1 MRRSASTSA
10 MRSSS
15 RVSLS
20 EPNSVLIAAAS
31 GRALAAAARRSG
43 YRPLVADFF
52 ADDDTRAL
60 ATKTR
65 CVNDPAGGFSAD
77 DLLPLLDEL
86 ASGEEPC
93 GFVYGSGFEDRPEI
107 LDVVARQFPVF
118 GNSAPKVTRTKNPR
132 TLAALCVELN
142 ILHPEIGFDPPGDP
156 QNWLIKHRG
165 GGGGIHIRNAAQNG
179 LSPEDYFQR
188 RVAGA
193 PISVL
198 VLSNGRTAQVLGTSA
213 QWTRPAADM
222 PFRFGGA
229 VRPAQAP
236 AEVLTSICVA
246 AQDIVQAL
254 QLVGLNSVDFL
265 VDAHEFHLLEVNPR
279 PGATLDIFADR
290 DGAIFAA
297 HLDACCGHLPAR
309 ALIFTTAAATAIAY
323 APCELPSMPALTWPD
338 WCKDRQRPGTLL
350 RAGDPVCTVSA
361 EAETA
366 DAARALVEARRLSF
380 ENELSRKAHKEC
392 VV

>member
-1 MRRSASTSA
+1 

-15 RVSLS
+15 RASLS
-20 EPNSVLIAAAS
+20 EPKSVLIAAAS

-43 YRPLVADFF
+43 YKPLVVDFF
-52 ADDDTRAL
+52 ADEDTRAL
-60 ATKTR
+60 AAKTR
-65 CVNDPAGGFSAD
+65 CVNDPEHGFSAD
-77 DLLPLLDEL
+77 DLLPLLDDL
-86 ASGEEPC
+86 ASGEGPC

-107 LDVVARQFPVF
+107 LDVVARQFLVF

-132 TLAALCVELN
+132 ALAALCAELD
-142 ILHPEIGFDPPGDP
+142 ILHPQISFDAPDDP

-165 GGGGIHIRNAAQNG
+165 GGGGIHIRNAAQND
-179 LSPEDYFQR
+179 LSSEDYFQR

-193 PISVL
+193 PVSAL
-198 VLSNGRTAQVLGTSA
+198 VLSNGRETQILGTSS
-213 QWTRPAADM
+213 QWTRPYAYM

-229 VRPAQAP
+229 VRPAQIS
-236 AEVLTSICVA
+236 AEVVINIGVA
-246 AQDIVQAL
+246 AQKIVRAL
-254 QLVGLNSVDFL
+254 ELVGLNSVDFL
-265 VDAHEFHLLEVNPR
+265 ADAHGFYLLEVNPR
-279 PGATLDIFADR
+279 PGATLDIFADCH
-290 DGAIFAA
+290 GAIFAA
-297 HLDACCGHLPAR
+297 HLEACRGHLPAR
-309 ALIFTTAAATAIAY
+309 PLIFTTAAATAIAY

-338 WCKDRQRPGTLL
+338 WCKDRQRPGSLL